1 MSAVRLLV
9 ALLLLGLAGCG
20 SDGSMAARVDQAL
33 ASGRPTLLE
42 FGANSCSQC
51 RKMSAVMAA
60 LAPCFVGRADL
71 IQVDVGNDYDLTR
84 RFKVIVIPT
93 LVFFDTAGR
102 EVGRH
107 HGFLEETKV
116 AQILSDLGAR

>member
-60 LAPCFVGRADL
+60 LALRFVGRADL

>member
-60 LAPCFVGRADL
+60 LAPRFVGRADL
-71 IQVDVGNDYDLTR
+71 IQVDVGNEYDLTR

>member
-60 LAPCFVGRADL
+60 LAPRFVGRADL

>member
-9 ALLLLGLAGCG
+9 LLLLLGLAGCG

-60 LAPCFVGRADL
+60 LAPRFAGRADL
-71 IQVDVGNDYDLTR
+71 IRVDVGNAYDLTR

>member
-9 ALLLLGLAGCG
+9 VLLLLGLAGCG

-60 LAPCFVGRADL
+60 LAPRFAGRADL
-71 IQVDVGNDYDLTR
+71 IQVDVGNEYDLTR

-116 AQILSDLGAR
+116 AQILGDLGAH

>member
-51 RKMSAVMAA
+51 RKMSAVMAS
-60 LAPCFVGRADL
+60 LAPRFAGRADL
-71 IQVDVGNDYDLTR
+71 IQVDVGNEYDLTR

-116 AQILSDLGAR
+116 AQILGDLGAD

>member
-9 ALLLLGLAGCG
+9 LLLLLGLAGCG
-20 SDGSMAARVDQAL
+20 SDGNTAARVDQAL

-60 LAPCFVGRADL
+60 LAPRFAGRADL
-71 IQVDVGNDYDLTR
+71 IQVDVGNEYDLTR

-93 LVFFDTAGR
+93 LVFVDAAGR

-116 AQILSDLGAR
+116 AQILSDLGAH

>member
-9 ALLLLGLAGCG
+9 LLLLLGLAGCG

-60 LAPCFVGRADL
+60 LTPRFAGRADL
-71 IQVDVGNDYDLTR
+71 IQVDVGNEYDLTR

-116 AQILSDLGAR
+116 AQILSDLGAH

>member
-51 RKMSAVMAA
+51 RKMSAVMAS
-60 LAPCFVGRADL
+60 LAPRFAGRADL
-71 IQVDVGNDYDLTR
+71 IQVDVGNEYDLTR